1 MTKRIGVIFA
11 TASALAVLIAAGP
24 SQAETKL
31 SFLIDNSPDTV
42 AAADA
47 LVAAYEKKA
56 PDVSIDIEQRPGG
69 GEGDNIIKTR
79 LATGEMSD
87 VFLYNSGSLMQAIKP
102 AQTLV
107 DLSSLPSQA
116 NVNESFKA
124 VVRADGKVYGVPFGT
139 AQGGGI
145 FYNRKIYQEL
155 GLSVPKTWAEFMA
168 NNAKVKAAG
177 KVAVAQTYRDTW
189 TSQLFV
195 LADYYSLN
203 AAVPNFAED
212 YTNNKIKYAS
222 TPAAMRGFEHLKE
235 IHDAG
240 LMNDDFGAASYDDGL
255 RMVATGEAA
264 HYPML
269 TFAIGAL
276 KQDYS
281 DNLDDVGF
289 FAQPGDDPSKN
300 GLTIWMPAA
309 LYIPTGSKHIDEA
322 KKFADFVGSVE
333 GCKIMMAT
341 NTVQGPSLIDGCPL
355 PADVPPS
362 VKDMLPYFETKGM
375 TTPALEFSSPIK
387 GPSLE
392 QITVEVGSGI
402 RQPADAAAL
411 YDDDVR
417 KQAKQLGIP
426 NW

>member
-1 MTKRIGVIFA
+1 MTNRIRMMLAG
-11 TASALAVLIAAGP
+11 ASALVALIAAGP
-24 SQAETKL
+24 SQAETTL
-31 SFLIDNSPDTV
+31 SFLVDNSPDTV
-42 AAADA
+42 AAAEA
-47 LVAAYEKKA
+47 LAAAYQKKV
-56 PDVSIDIEQRPGG
+56 PDVTVEIEQRPGG

-87 VFLYNSGSLMQAIKP
+87 VFLYNSGSLMQALKP

-107 DLSSLPSQA
+107 DLTGLASQA
-116 NVNESFKA
+116 HVAEGFKA
-124 VVRADGKVYGVPFGT
+124 VVSADSKVYGVPYGT
-139 AQGGGI
+139 AMGGGI
-145 FYNRKIYQEL
+145 FYNKKIYQEL

-168 NNAKVKAAG
+168 NNAKIKAAG

-195 LADYYSLN
+195 LADYHNLET
-203 AAVPNFAED
+203 AVPSFAAD
-212 YTNNKIKYAS
+212 YTANKAKYAT
-222 TPAAMRGFEHLKE
+222 TPAAMKGFDHLKE
-235 IHDAG
+235 VHDAG
-240 LMNDDFGAASYDDGL
+240 FMNEDFGAASYDDGL
-255 RMVATGEAA
+255 KMVATGEAA

-276 KQDYS
+276 KQNYP
-281 DNLDDVGF
+281 DNLADVGF
-289 FAQPGDDPSKN
+289 FAQPGDDAAKN
-300 GLTIWMPAA
+300 GLTVWMPPAI
-309 LYIPTGSKHIDEA
+309 YIPLKSEHLEEA

-333 GCKIMMAT
+333 GCKIMVET
-341 NTVQGPSLIDGCPL
+341 NTVQGPSLVDGCAL

-362 VKDMLPYFETKGM
+362 VTDMLPYFQTKGM
-375 TTPALEFSSPIK
+375 TTPALEFASPIK
-387 GPSLE
+387 GPALE

-402 RQPADAAAL
+402 RQPAEAAAL

>member
-1 MTKRIGVIFA
+1 MTKRIGVILA
-11 TASALAVLIAAGP
+11 GASALAALIAAGP

-42 AAADA
+42 AAAEA
-47 LVAAYEKKA
+47 LVTAYEKKA

-79 LATGEMSD
+79 LATGEMTD
-87 VFLYNSGSLMQAIKP
+87 VFLYNSGSLMQALKP
-102 AQTLV
+102 GQTLV
-107 DLSSLPSQA
+107 DLSGLPSQA
-116 NVNESFKA
+116 NVNESFKS

-168 NNAKVKAAG
+168 NNEKVKAAG

-195 LADYYSLN
+195 LADYYNLN

-212 YTNNKIKYAS
+212 YTSNKVKYAT
-222 TPAAMRGFEHLKE
+222 TPAAMKGFEHLKE
-235 IHDAG
+235 VHDAG

-276 KQDYS
+276 KQDYA
-281 DNLDDVGF
+281 DNLSDVGF
-289 FAQPGDDPSKN
+289 FAQPGDDASKN
-300 GLTIWMPAA
+300 GLTVWMPAA
-309 LYIPTGSKHIDEA
+309 VYIPVASKHVEEA
-322 KKFADFVGSVE
+322 KKFTDFVGSVE

-341 NTVQGPSLIDGCPL
+341 NTVQGPSLVDGCSL

-362 VKDMLPYFETKGM
+362 VKDMLPYFETKGL

>member
-1 MTKRIGVIFA
+1 MMLAG
-11 TASALAVLIAAGP
+11 ASALIALIAAGP
-24 SQAETKL
+24 SQAETTL
-31 SFLIDNSPDTV
+31 SFLVDNSPDTV
-42 AAADA
+42 AAAEA
-47 LVAAYEKKA
+47 LAAAYQKKV
-56 PDVSIDIEQRPGG
+56 PDVTVEIEQRPGG

-87 VFLYNSGSLMQAIKP
+87 VFLYNSGSLMQALKP

-107 DLSSLPSQA
+107 DLTGLASQA
-116 NVNESFKA
+116 HVADGFKA
-124 VVRADGKVYGVPFGT
+124 VVSADSKVYGVPYGT
-139 AQGGGI
+139 AMAGGI
-145 FYNRKIYQEL
+145 FYNKKIYQEL
-155 GLSVPKTWAEFMA
+155 GLAIPKTWADFMA
-168 NNAKVKAAG
+168 NNAKIKAAG

-195 LADYYSLN
+195 LADYYNLES
-203 AAVPNFAED
+203 AVPNFAAD
-212 YTNNKIKYAS
+212 YTANKAKYA
-222 TPAAMRGFEHLKE
+222 TIPAAMKGFDHLKE
-235 IHDAG
+235 VHDAG
-240 LMNDDFGAASYDDGL
+240 YMNEDFGAASYDDGL

-276 KQDYS
+276 KQNYP
-281 DNLDDVGF
+281 DNLADIGF
-289 FAQPGDDPSKN
+289 FAQPGDDAAKN
-300 GLTIWMPAA
+300 GLTVWMPPAI
-309 LYIPTGSKHIDEA
+309 YIPLKSEHMEEA

-333 GCKIMMAT
+333 GCKIMVET
-341 NTVQGPSLIDGCPL
+341 NTVQGPSLVDGCSL

-362 VKDMLPYFETKGM
+362 VTDMLPYFQTKGM

-387 GPSLE
+387 GPALE

-402 RQPADAAAL
+402 RQPAEAAAL

-417 KQAKQLGIP
+417 KQARQLGIP

>member
-42 AAADA
+42 AAAEA
-47 LVAAYEKKA
+47 LVAAYEKKV

-102 AQTLV
+102 GQTLV

-168 NNAKVKAAG
+168 NNEKVKAAG

-195 LADYYSLN
+195 LADYYNLN

-289 FAQPGDDPSKN
+289 FAQPGDDPLKN

-362 VKDMLPYFETKGM
+362 VRDMLPYFETKGM

>member
-1 MTKRIGVIFA
+1 MTKRFGVIFA
-11 TASALAVLIAAGP
+11 TVSALAALIAASP

-42 AAADA
+42 AAAEA
-47 LVAAYEKKA
+47 LVAAYEKKT

-79 LATGEMSD
+79 LATGEMTD

-102 AQTLV
+102 GQTLV
-107 DLSSLPSQA
+107 DLSNLPSQA

-124 VVRADGKVYGVPFGT
+124 VVRSDGKVYGIPFGT

-155 GLSVPKTWAEFMA
+155 GLTVPKTWAEFMA
-168 NNAKVKAAG
+168 NNEKVKAAG

-195 LADYYSLN
+195 LADYYNLN

-212 YTNNKIKYAS
+212 YTNNKVKYAT
-222 TPAAMRGFEHLKE
+222 TPAAMKGFEHLKE
-235 IHDAG
+235 VHDAG

-289 FAQPGDDPSKN
+289 FAQPGDDASKN
-300 GLTIWMPAA
+300 GLTVWMPAA
-309 LYIPTGSKHIDEA
+309 LYIPTASKHIDEA
-322 KKFADFVGSVE
+322 RRFADFVGSVE

-341 NTVQGPSLIDGCPL
+341 NTVQGPSLVNGCPL

>member
-1 MTKRIGVIFA
+1 MTNRIRMMLAG
-11 TASALAVLIAAGP
+11 ASALIALIAAGP
-24 SQAETKL
+24 SQAETTL
-31 SFLIDNSPDTV
+31 SFLVDNSPDTV
-42 AAADA
+42 AAAEA
-47 LVAAYEKKA
+47 LAAAYQKKV
-56 PDVSIDIEQRPGG
+56 PDVTVEIEQRPGG

-87 VFLYNSGSLMQAIKP
+87 VFLYNSGSLMQALKP

-107 DLSSLPSQA
+107 DLTGLGSQA
-116 NVNESFKA
+116 HVAESFKA
-124 VVRADGKVYGVPFGT
+124 VVSADSKVYGVPYGT
-139 AQGGGI
+139 AMGGGI
-145 FYNRKIYQEL
+145 FYNKKIYQEL

-168 NNAKVKAAG
+168 NNAKIKAAG

-195 LADYYSLN
+195 LADYHNLET
-203 AAVPNFAED
+203 AVPSFAAD
-212 YTNNKIKYAS
+212 YTANKAKYAT
-222 TPAAMRGFEHLKE
+222 TPAAIKGFDHLKE
-235 IHDAG
+235 VHDAG
-240 LMNDDFGAASYDDGL
+240 FMNEDFGAASYDDGL
-255 RMVATGEAA
+255 KMVATGEAA

-276 KQDYS
+276 KQNYP
-281 DNLDDVGF
+281 DNLADVGF
-289 FAQPGDDPSKN
+289 FAQPGDDAAKN
-300 GLTIWMPAA
+300 GLTVWMPPAI
-309 LYIPTGSKHIDEA
+309 YIPLKSEHLEEA

-333 GCKIMMAT
+333 GCKIMVET
-341 NTVQGPSLIDGCPL
+341 NTVQGPSLVDGCAL

-362 VKDMLPYFETKGM
+362 VTDMLPYFQTKGM

-387 GPSLE
+387 GPALE

-402 RQPADAAAL
+402 RQPAEAAAL

>member
-1 MTKRIGVIFA
+1 MTKHIGVILA
-11 TASALAVLIAAGP
+11 GASALVALIAAGP

-42 AAADA
+42 AAAEA
-47 LVAAYEKKA
+47 LVAAYEKKD

-79 LATGEMSD
+79 LATGEMTD
-87 VFLYNSGSLMQAIKP
+87 VFLYNSGSLMQALKP
-102 AQTLV
+102 GQTLV
-107 DLSSLPSQA
+107 DLSGLPSQA

-124 VVRADGKVYGVPFGT
+124 VVRAEGKVYGVPFGT

-145 FYNRKIYQEL
+145 LYNRKIYQEL

-168 NNAKVKAAG
+168 NNEKVKAAG

-195 LADYYSLN
+195 LADYYNLN

-212 YTNNKIKYAS
+212 YTSNKVKYAT
-222 TPAAMRGFEHLKE
+222 TPAAMKGFEHLKE
-235 IHDAG
+235 VHDAG

-276 KQDYS
+276 KQDYA
-281 DNLDDVGF
+281 DNLGDVGF
-289 FAQPGDDPSKN
+289 FAQPGDDASKN
-300 GLTIWMPAA
+300 GLTVWMPAA
-309 LYIPTGSKHIDEA
+309 VYIPVASKHVEEA
-322 KKFADFVGSVE
+322 KKFADFVGSIE

-341 NTVQGPSLIDGCPL
+341 NTVQGPSLVDGCPL

-362 VKDMLPYFETKGM
+362 VKDMLPYFETKGL

>member
-11 TASALAVLIAAGP
+11 TASALAMLIAAGP

-42 AAADA
+42 AAAEA
-47 LVAAYEKKA
+47 LVATYEKKA

-107 DLSSLPSQA
+107 DLSNLSSQP

-124 VVRADGKVYGVPFGT
+124 VVRSDGKVYGVPFGT

-168 NNAKVKAAG
+168 NNEKVKAAG

-195 LADYYSLN
+195 LADYYNLN

-212 YTNNKIKYAS
+212 YTNNKIKYAT
-222 TPAAMRGFEHLKE
+222 TPAAMKGFEHLKE

-281 DNLDDVGF
+281 DNLGDVGF
-289 FAQPGDDPSKN
+289 FAQPGDDASKN
-300 GLTIWMPAA
+300 GLTVWMPAA
-309 LYIPTGSKHIDEA
+309 VYIPAASKHIDEA
-322 KKFADFVGSVE
+322 KKFVDFVGSVE

-341 NTVQGPSLIDGCPL
+341 NTVQGPSLVNGCPL